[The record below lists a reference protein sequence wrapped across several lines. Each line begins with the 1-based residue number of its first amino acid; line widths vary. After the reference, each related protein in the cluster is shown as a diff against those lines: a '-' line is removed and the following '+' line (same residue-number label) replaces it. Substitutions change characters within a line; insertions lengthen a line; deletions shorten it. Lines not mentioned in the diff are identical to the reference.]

1 MPWYMYLCCGIGIF
15 FGVFFLFALIK
26 SRGANS
32 NYTEFSIDDVPVETL
47 WRNHK

>member
-1 MPWYMYLCCGIGIF
+1 MIPWYIYLCCGG
-15 FGVFFLFALIK
+15 GFLLFVIFALAFVK

-47 WRNHK
+47 WRKQ